1 MGFNKRIFSKETI
14 KVNAQANE
22 YEMFKKYMTNPDACI
37 FEDSV
42 SNDIWQTFVNGN
54 DETRRKIYKQLRN
67 EA

>member
-1 MGFNKRIFSKETI
+1 MGFNKRIFSKEDI

-22 YEMFKKYMTNPDACI
+22 YETFKKYMTNSDAYI
-37 FEDSV
+37 FEDLI
-42 SNDIWQTFVNGN
+42 SNDIWKTFVNGN